1 MRSRFAAAILCALI
15 AVSCGGIVD
24 PSQNQTDQFAGTV
37 TVLGLDAKQFSAS
50 KSGEYFITL
59 LSMTPPLPSSNAS
72 VAVALTLFTTQG
84 CSLSPIQI
92 NQFARVGAQA
102 LSGSITA
109 GNYCVVIQDI
119 GFMTTTSN
127 YTIQVQHP

>member
-24 PSQNQTDQFAGTV
+24 PSQNQTETFSGTLA
-37 TVLGLDAKQFSAS
+37 VLNLDAKAFTAA

-59 LSMTPPLPSSNAS
+59 LSMSPPLPSSNAS
-72 VAVALTLFTTQG
+72 VAIALVLNTTQG
-84 CSLSPIQI
+84 CSLSPIQS
-92 NQFARVGAQA
+92 NSFARVGSQA

-109 GNYCVVIQDI
+109 GNYCVVIQDV
-119 GFMTTTSN
+119 GFLTATSN
-127 YTIQVQHP
+127 YSIQVQHP